1 MSFRVVVVESSA
13 KLDFKMNYLVVRS
26 SDVKKVVISE
36 IDVLIIEST
45 ATSITSALLC
55 ELVKNKVKVI
65 FCDEKRNPLSE
76 LTPYYGSHDT
86 SLKIK
91 MQNNWSNIRKQITWT
106 SVVCQKITNQ
116 MYLLKSL
123 KLDEY
128 KFLEH
133 YISEIEFNDGTN
145 REGHAA
151 KVYFNALFS
160 KEFTRNTPSHI
171 NSALNYGY
179 SILLSAFNREIV
191 ALGYSTTVGIFHDNM
206 YNQYNL
212 SSDLMEPFR
221 PLIDKAVHSME
232 LEKFETEE
240 KHNLVNILNSQVIID
255 EQKQYLINAIKIYLR
270 SVFDVLNGVD
280 GAEIK
285 VYRNEL

>member
-145 REGHAA
+145 IEGHAA